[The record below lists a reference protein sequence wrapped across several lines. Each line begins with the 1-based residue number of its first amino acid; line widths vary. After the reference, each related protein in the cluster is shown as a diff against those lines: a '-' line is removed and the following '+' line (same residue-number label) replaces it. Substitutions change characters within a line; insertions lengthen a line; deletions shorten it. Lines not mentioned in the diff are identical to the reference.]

1 MSSGPF
7 LKVPLSSAL
16 GRLWSDNVNQQTDAT
31 LDQTDE
37 DILTY
42 DLSDEALEA
51 AAGTERGPL
60 CASVFNSFCGR
71 VGPC

>member
-1 MSSGPF
+1 
-7 LKVPLSSAL
+7 V
-16 GRLWSDNVNQQTDAT
+16 DQQTDAT

-37 DILTY
+37 DTLTY

-60 CASVFNSFCGR
+60 YASVFHSFCGR
-71 VGPC
+71 VGEC

>member
-1 MSSGPF
+1 MNDTSTTTG
-7 LKVPLSSAL
+7 
-16 GRLWSDNVNQQTDAT
+16 T

-51 AAGTERGPL
+51 AAGTERGP
-60 CASVFNSFCGR
+60 ASVFHSFCGR
-71 VGPC
+71 VGEC